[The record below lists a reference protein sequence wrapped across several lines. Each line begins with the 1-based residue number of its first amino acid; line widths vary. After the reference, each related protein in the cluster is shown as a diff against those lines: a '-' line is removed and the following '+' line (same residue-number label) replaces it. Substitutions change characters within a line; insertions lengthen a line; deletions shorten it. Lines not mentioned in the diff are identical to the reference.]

1 MTVRAV
7 QTRAAQTR
15 SASLLEATANICVG
29 YILALITQRVAYPL
43 FGIETTLA
51 TDSAIAAL
59 FTLVS
64 LARSYLLRRLFERL
78 GTG

>member
-1 MTVRAV
+1 MTVRA
-7 QTRAAQTR
+7 AQR
-15 SASLLEATANICVG
+15 PSGSLVEASTNVVVG
-29 YILALITQRVAYPL
+29 YLLALLAQRIAYPL
-43 FGIETTLA
+43 FGIETTLS

-78 GTG
+78 GAS

>member
-1 MTVRAV
+1 MTVRAA

-15 SASLLEATANICVG
+15 SASLLEASANVG
-29 YILALITQRVAYPL
+29 AGFLLALITQRVAYPL

-78 GTG
+78 GTS